1 MVQRLRH
8 LALLEAEESLVLQ
21 LQESESRQSLERWP
35 AGHVHLKQR
44 VQTQGSSEPLEGLSK
59 RESLLQCSVQTGPLL
74 SAQQW
79 HLVVHPVQRLVVQ
92 RHLSDQLPNATELNL
107 VNTLLQNFCR
117 IYTSEFE

>member
-1 MVQRLRH
+1 MEHLERPRIPVELHNLVVQRLRH

-21 LQESESRQSLERWP
+21 FQESESRQSLERWP
-35 AGHVHLKQR
+35 AGHVHLEQR
-44 VQTQGSSEPLEGLSK
+44 VQTQCSSEPLEGLGK

-92 RHLSDQLPNATELNL
+92 RHLRVYLTSCP
-107 VNTLLQNFCR
+107 TLRN
-117 IYTSEFE
+117 

>member
-1 MVQRLRH
+1 MEHLERPRIPVELHNLVVQRLRH

-21 LQESESRQSLERWP
+21 FQESESRQSLERWP
-35 AGHVHLKQR
+35 AGHVHLEQR
-44 VQTQGSSEPLEGLSK
+44 VQTQCSSEPLKGLGK

-92 RHLSDQLPNATELNL
+92 RHLSLSNHSCP
-107 VNTLLQNFCR
+107 TLRN
-117 IYTSEFE
+117 